1 MLAHDLFERFLVYF
15 TGEYECDVCKKCFK
29 TDHYLKMHALIHSG
43 EKPFV
48 CDQCNAAFNRK
59 DKLSRHLLIHEPNKK
74 YKCPFKSH
82 TGETVTIAAGIAVGL
97 RPCSLPR
104 CIRLLCIY
112 HLPSVVLSIRKEKPI
127 PELSLAILG
136 HAGPRWR

>member
-1 MLAHDLFERFLVYF
+1 MFNRFIVHYTGEYECDVCL
-15 TGEYECDVCKKCFK
+15 TDSLSIAGEYECDVCKKCFK

-48 CDQCNAAFNRK
+48 CDQCSAAFNRK

-82 TGETVTIAAGIAVGL
+82 TGETVIHTYL
-97 RPCSLPR
+97 Y
-104 CIRLLCIY
+104 IRGQTQSTLTHTRAKQEIQ
-112 HLPSVVLSIRKEKPI
+112 VSIQITHR
-127 PELSLAILG
+127 
-136 HAGPRWR
+136 